1 MRKETMTTIQ
11 FFNPIKIK
19 FGTYFKKGL
28 VLGPRHDDVSL
39 SKVTTHVLKIPHYWG
54 DDPLHLAK

>member
-1 MRKETMTTIQ
+1 MTTIQ